1 MKICTYFSMLASLL
15 FLGSCN
21 NYKKVIYFQDLDRT
35 TVRTEDIANYSPLL
49 IQTEDILSISVSSMN
64 PEASA
69 VFSFSSSGSSAS
81 GSGGSEYLV
90 DHRGMIHFPLLGS
103 IKVTGYT
110 TAALRDEIQKK
121 LLFYLKEP
129 IVNIRVVNFKVSVI
143 GDVSSPGVYQITNE
157 KITIPEILAMAGDLN
172 VTARRNN
179 IILIREQNGTRKYVP
194 VDLTK
199 NLFKSQYY
207 YLKNNDLIYVQPD
220 RSKVSS
226 GASKS
231 VSILMTAISI
241 ATLVL
246 QITR

>member
-1 MKICTYFSMLASLL
+1 MKICTCFSMLASLL

-21 NYKKVIYFQDLDRT
+21 NYRKVIYFQDLDRT
-35 TVRTEDIANYSPLL
+35 TVRTEDISNYSPLL

-69 VFSFSSSGSSAS
+69 VFSFSSSSSGGS

-90 DHRGMIHFPLLGS
+90 DHKGMIHFPLLGS

-143 GDVSSPGVYQITNE
+143 GDVSSPGVYQIMNE
-157 KITIPEILAMAGDLN
+157 KITIPEVLAMAGDLN

>member
-1 MKICTYFSMLASLL
+1 MILMA
-15 FLGSCN
+15 GCN
-21 NYKKVIYFQDLDRT
+21 NYRKVIYFQDLDRT
-35 TVRTEDIANYSPLL
+35 TIRTEEISNYSPLL
-49 IQTEDILSISVSSMN
+49 IQTEDILAINVASMN

-69 VFSFSSSGSSAS
+69 VFSFSSGSSTPGG

-90 DHRGMIHFPLLGS
+90 DQKGMIHFPLLGS

-110 TAALRDEIQKK
+110 TAALREEIQKK

-129 IVNIRVVNFKVSVI
+129 IVNIRLVNFKVSVI
-143 GDVSSPGVYQITNE
+143 GDVSNPGVYQIVNE
-157 KITIPEILAMAGDLN
+157 KITIPEVLSMAGDLN

-179 IILIREQNGTRKYVP
+179 IILIREQDGTRKYVP
-194 VDLTK
+194 VDLTR

-231 VSILMTAISI
+231 ISLLMTAISV

-246 QITR
+246 QVTR